1 MKANRITQI
10 LLAAGIALTASVPAF
25 SAPSSSLQETTTTTT
40 TATGEQAP
48 GKGTPG
54 ERAHGDRKGGEHR
67 HHRGQHGHHGHHG
80 DKGPG
85 MMLRGIDLTEEQKT
99 KVNELHKAAAPEMR
113 AAMKEAFEARRALH
127 ELTVSGSFD
136 EAKAREIAQKGA
148 DAMARASVLKA
159 KTHSQVLA
167 TLTPEQRKQLA
178 DQAEQRKERMEQRMQ
193 ERAKKHQERK
203 SGSAS
208 GTTAEGSQP
217 GAAQSNAA
225 QSGATQPDAAQPAVT
240 Q

>member
-10 LLAAGIALTASVPAF
+10 VLAAGIALTASVPAF
-25 SAPSSSLQETTTTTT
+25 SAPASSLQESSTAT
-40 TATGEQAP
+40 TATGNGAP
-48 GKGTPG
+48 G
-54 ERAHGDRKGGEHR
+54 EHRAHHGDRKGGE
-67 HHRGQHGHHGHHG
+67 RGHARGHHDHHGQG

-113 AAMKEAFEARRALH
+113 AAMKEAIEARHALH
-127 ELTVSGSFD
+127 ELSISGSFD

-148 DAMARASVLKA
+148 DAMARVSVLKA

-167 TLTPEQRKQLA
+167 VLTPEQKKELA
-178 DQAEQRKERMEQRMQ
+178 DRAERRKERMEQRMQ
-193 ERAKKHQERK
+193 ERMKKRQEAK
-203 SGSAS
+203 A
-208 GTTAEGSQP
+208 GTPAGKTGESSQP
-217 GAAQSNAA
+217 GAARPGAA
-225 QSGATQPDAAQPAVT
+225 QPDAARPSVT

>member
-40 TATGEQAP
+40 TAGEQAP

-54 ERAHGDRKGGEHR
+54 ERAHGDRKNGEHR
-67 HHRGQHGHHGHHG
+67 HHRGHHGHHG
-80 DKGPG
+80 NKGPG

-178 DQAEQRKERMEQRMQ
+178 DQAEQRKERMAQRMQ
-193 ERAKKHQERK
+193 ERAKKQQERK
-203 SGSAS
+203 SGSAT
-208 GTTAEGSQP
+208 GATTEGSQP
-217 GAAQSNAA
+217 GAT
-225 QSGATQPDAAQPAVT
+225 QSGSTQPGAARPDATQPAVT

>member
-10 LLAAGIALTASVPAF
+10 VLAAGIALTASVPAF
-25 SAPSSSLQETTTTTT
+25 SAPASSLQEGSTTTSV
-40 TATGEQAP
+40 APGEQAP
-48 GKGTPG
+48 GKSAPG
-54 ERAHGDRKGGEHR
+54 ERAPGERAPGKGHGDRHHGDRKGGEHG
-67 HHRGQHGHHGHHG
+67 HHRAHHG

-85 MMLRGIDLTEEQKT
+85 MMLRGIELSEEQKA
-99 KVNELHKAAAPEMR
+99 KVDELHKAAAPEMR

-159 KTHSQVLA
+159 KTHSQVLSV
-167 TLTPEQRKQLA
+167 LTPEQRKELA
-178 DQAEQRKERMEQRMQ
+178 DRAEKRKELMEQRMQ
-193 ERAKKHQERK
+193 ERAKKQQEK
-203 SGSAS
+203 AAGNA
-208 GTTAEGSQP
+208 AQP
-217 GAAQSNAA
+217 GAAR
-225 QSGATQPDAAQPAVT
+225 PDAARPAVT